1 MNGSVFSLSRRQI
14 LVLAVGVE
22 AGMGLLALGLGWFFR
37 LPVTAWVRPDATGI
51 VLGVVGATVL
61 FGILLLCRR
70 FPVGPIGRLMRFVD
84 ATVKPLFLKC
94 RPVDLLLIALCA
106 GVGEE
111 LLFRGLIQGGLAR
124 WWGEWPALGAA
135 SVVFGLAHCM
145 TYGYAVFATILGLLL
160 GWLVLVTG
168 DLTAAIVAHAGYD
181 FVALLI
187 LTKKGGQDEVS
198 GLEGWD

>member
-1 MNGSVFSLSRRQI
+1 
-14 LVLAVGVE
+14 
-22 AGMGLLALGLGWFFR
+22 MGLLALGLGWFFR

-124 WWGEWPALGAA
+124 WWGEWPALAVA

-145 TYGYAVFATILGLLL
+145 TREYAVFATVLGFLL
-160 GWLVLVTG
+160 GWLVIVTG

-181 FVALLI
+181 FVALLL
-187 LTKKGGQDEVS
+187 LTKKGGDDEVS
-198 GLEGWD
+198 GSGGWD

>member
-1 MNGSVFSLSRRQI
+1 M
-14 LVLAVGVE
+14 A
-22 AGMGLLALGLGWFFR
+22 MLALGLGWFFG
-37 LPVTAWVRPDATGI
+37 LPVTGWIRPDVMGVI
-51 VLGVVGATVL
+51 LGLLGVPVL
-61 FGILLLCRR
+61 LGILLLCRR
-70 FPVGPIGRLMRFVD
+70 FPVGSVGRLMRFMD
-84 ATVKPLFLKC
+84 ATVKPFFLQC
-94 RPVDLLLIALCA
+94 RPVDLLVVALFA

-124 WWGEWPALGAA
+124 WWGEWPALAVA

-145 TYGYAVFATILGLLL
+145 TREYAVFATVLGFLL
-160 GWLVLVTG
+160 GWLVIVTG

>member
-1 MNGSVFSLSRRQI
+1 MNGSVFSLTRRQM
-14 LVLAVGVE
+14 LFLAVGVE
-22 AGMGLLALGLGWFFR
+22 AGMGLLALGLGWFFH
-37 LPVTAWVRPDATGI
+37 LPVTEWVRPGVTGI
-51 VLGVVGATVL
+51 VLGAGGAAIL

-70 FPVGPIGRLMRFVD
+70 FPVGPVGRLMRFVD

-94 RPVDLLLIALCA
+94 RPGDLLVIALLA

-124 WWGEWPALGAA
+124 WWGEWPALGVA

-145 TYGYAVFATILGLLL
+145 TRAYAVFATVLGFLL

-181 FVALLI
+181 FAALLL
-187 LTKKGGQDEVS
+187 LTKKGGDDEGS
-198 GLEGWD
+198 GPEGRD

>member
-1 MNGSVFSLSRRQI
+1 MSGPAFSITRRQV
-14 LVLAVGVE
+14 LLLAVVVE
-22 AGMGLLALGLGWFFR
+22 AGMGMLALGLGWFFR
-37 LPVTAWVRPDATGI
+37 LPVTGWIRPDVTGI
-51 VLGVVGATVL
+51 TLGLLGVLVL
-61 FGILLLCRR
+61 LGILLLCRR
-70 FPVGPIGRLMRFVD
+70 FPVGPVGRPMRFVD
-84 ATVKPLFLKC
+84 ATVKPFFLEC
-94 RPVDLLLIALCA
+94 RPVDLLVVALFA

-124 WWGEWPALGAA
+124 WWGEWPALGVA

-145 TYGYAVFATILGLLL
+145 TYGYAVFATVLGLLL

-181 FVALLI
+181 FAALLL

-198 GLEGWD
+198 GLEGRD